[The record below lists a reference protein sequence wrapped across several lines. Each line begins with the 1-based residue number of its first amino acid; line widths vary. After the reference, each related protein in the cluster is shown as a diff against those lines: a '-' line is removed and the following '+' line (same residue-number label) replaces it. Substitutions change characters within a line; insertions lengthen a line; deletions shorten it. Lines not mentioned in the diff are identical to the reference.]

1 MMNTNPFSKNLDMK
15 HKKMNRTE
23 IELCAITGTWKG
35 TPLKEVNILKIVDRE
50 EIKDFLTVVNL
61 HNAEVLDEMFD
72 VTVAKQML
80 GKIGISCD

>member
-1 MMNTNPFSKNLDMK
+1 MG

-35 TPLKEVNILKIVDRE
+35 TPLKEVNILKIVDRT

-61 HNAEVLDEMFD
+61 HNAEVLDDMWD
-72 VTVAKQML
+72 VTVAKKML
-80 GKIGISCD
+80 GEIGIKCE

>member
-1 MMNTNPFSKNLDMK
+1 MG

-35 TPLKEVNILKIVDRE
+35 MPLKDVNPMTIVQRQ
-50 EIKDFLTVVNL
+50 EIADFMTVVNL

-72 VTVAKQML
+72 VSVAKQML
-80 GKIGISCD
+80 GEIGINCD

>member
-1 MMNTNPFSKNLDMK
+1 MGHKK
-15 HKKMNRTE
+15 YKKMNRTE

-35 TPLKEVNILKIVDRE
+35 TPLKEVNILKIVDRQ
-50 EIKDFLTVVNL
+50 EIRDFLTVVNL

-80 GKIGISCD
+80 EGIGIRCD

>member
-1 MMNTNPFSKNLDMK
+1 MK

-35 TPLKEVNILKIVDRE
+35 TPLKEVNILKIDDRQ

-80 GKIGISCD
+80 GKIGIKCE

>member
-1 MMNTNPFSKNLDMK
+1 
-15 HKKMNRTE
+15 MNRTE

-35 TPLKEVNILKIVDRE
+35 QPLKEVNPMMIVQKQ
-50 EIKDFLTVVNL
+50 EIADFLTVVNL

-80 GKIGISCD
+80 RDIGITCD

>member
-1 MMNTNPFSKNLDMK
+1 MSQK

-35 TPLKEVNILKIVDRE
+35 TPLKEVNILKIVERQE
-50 EIKDFLTVVNL
+50 VKDFLTVVNL

-80 GKIGISCD
+80 GKIGINCD

>member
-1 MMNTNPFSKNLDMK
+1 MR

-35 TPLKEVNILKIVDRE
+35 QPLKEVNPMMIVQKQ
-50 EIKDFLTVVNL
+50 EIADFLTVVNL

-80 GKIGISCD
+80 RDIGIKCD

>member
-1 MMNTNPFSKNLDMK
+1 MNTNPFSKNLDMK

>member
-1 MMNTNPFSKNLDMK
+1 MG

-35 TPLKEVNILKIVDRE
+35 TPLKEVNILKIVDRQ

-80 GKIGISCD
+80 GEIGIKCD

>member
-1 MMNTNPFSKNLDMK
+1 
-15 HKKMNRTE
+15 MNRTE

-35 TPLKEVNILKIVDRE
+35 TPLKEVNILKIVDRQ
-50 EIKDFLTVVNL
+50 EIRDFLTVVNL

-80 GKIGISCD
+80 EGIGIKCD

>member
-1 MMNTNPFSKNLDMK
+1 MK